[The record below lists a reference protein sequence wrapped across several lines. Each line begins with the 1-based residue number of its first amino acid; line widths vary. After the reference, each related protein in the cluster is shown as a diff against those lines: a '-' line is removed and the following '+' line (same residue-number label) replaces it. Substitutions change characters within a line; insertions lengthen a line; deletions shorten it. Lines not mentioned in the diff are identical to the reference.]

1 MVNFRPKQLRNHTRL
16 GSKAPK
22 GGEYI
27 FANAYI
33 GPICKGG
40 PLIYWSDVLG
50 EQGRIKEQKKDCK
63 LIILTNSALLTIK
76 P

>member
-33 GPICKGG
+33 EPICKGG

-50 EQGRIKEQKKDCK
+50 EQGRIKELKWLYVDHPKKFCFVH
-63 LIILTNSALLTIK
+63 N
-76 P
+76 